1 MNVERLNESIQE
13 LDELLDVVCA
23 GDDPDVNK
31 AIVRLTKIQRNSRYV
46 YVRDRAA
53 EILDDPFTHDRLDDM
68 IRNKGDHILGVAVDP
83 NQKDLVDDETS
94 LAIFL
99 MDIQDLGYV
108 YRKKSNSVAWR
119 LLDNIFESNSFPDTI
134 RDHAG
139 IELGYSWAQR
149 YIQIHPW
156 KSEALIALAAAIVA
170 AGIVEVGIELYR
182 HWVDT
187 H

>member
-1 MNVERLNESIQE
+1 MNIENLQESIQQ
-13 LDELLDVVCA
+13 LDELFNVIYT
-23 GDDPDVNK
+23 GTEGDVND
-31 AIVRLTKIQRNSRYV
+31 AIVRLEKIKRHSRYV
-46 YVRDRAA
+46 YVRDRASD
-53 EILDDPFTHDRLDDM
+53 ILDDPFTHDRLDDM

-83 NQKDLVDDETS
+83 KQKDLVDDETS
-94 LAIFL
+94 LAVFL
-99 MDIQDLGYV
+99 MDIQDLGCV

-139 IELGYSWAQR
+139 MELGYSWAQR

-156 KSEALIALAAAIVA
+156 KSEALIAFIAALLAAFV
-170 AGIVEVGIELYR
+170 VEGGLELYR
-182 HWVDT
+182 HFSNA